1 MENSWDDHEKNGMN
15 ESICIYIYISYWI
28 FITINLLNIENIDDY
43 CKEWTKIWEYEV
55 LTDTS
60 N

>member
-28 FITINLLNIENIDDY
+28 FITINLLNIENIDDIA
-43 CKEWTKIWEYEV
+43 KSGPKSGSTKF
-55 LTDTS
+55 
-60 N
+60 